1 MRKLSLM
8 AAALLA
14 MAVPG
19 TALAQH
25 HGDRGSSYRGHDAP
39 RNHDRDYRSNRHG
52 STYYDFNRGYRSHD
66 GGYYRGN
73 DYRYD
78 RRDRYDRYDRHERR
92 NYKRKQHHRLRH

>member
-1 MRKLSLM
+1 MRKVSLM

-14 MAVPG
+14 MAIPG

-39 RNHDRDYRSNRHG
+39 RGHDRDYRSNRHDRPYYG
-52 STYYDFNRGYRSHD
+52 SDRRYRSHN
-66 GGYYRGN
+66 GGYYRGD

-78 RRDRYDRYDRHERR
+78 RRDRHERR
-92 NYKRKQHHRLRH
+92 NYKRKQHHHHRLRH